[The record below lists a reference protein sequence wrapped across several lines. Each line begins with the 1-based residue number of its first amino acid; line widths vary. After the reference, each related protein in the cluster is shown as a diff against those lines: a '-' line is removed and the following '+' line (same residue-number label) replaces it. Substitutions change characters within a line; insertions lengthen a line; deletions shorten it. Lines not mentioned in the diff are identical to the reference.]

1 MPLPAFAKS
10 LSARLLVLTIVFV
23 MLAEVLIYTPSI
35 ARFRMVWLEEKLAA
49 SHLAAL
55 TTSAAPEGM
64 VTPELERRLLD
75 HVGAFR
81 IYLAMPG
88 EDLYALG
95 SLPPRAVT
103 NIIDMEGSGPL
114 TMIAE
119 AFGTMIDGEA
129 RISRLRGASPRDP
142 DAMVEVIFTE
152 TPLRAAMLDFS
163 VRILAL
169 SIIISLITAGLVFV
183 ALRWLTVLPLQRFTE
198 RLMGFRENPEDAD
211 AIIRPSRRSDEVGAA
226 ERELHEMQV
235 TVRQALKQ
243 KDRLAALG
251 TAVAKINHDLRNI
264 LATASILSE
273 RLSTSGDPKV
283 REISPRLMEAIDR
296 AVDLCSG
303 TLAYTQ
309 EGGQPLHRSRVDLH
323 ALVDAAAEDLAA
335 VINSDGHWD
344 NRVPPGLVIMADPEQ
359 LQRVLVNLGRNA
371 FQAGASTVTI
381 SAEQADSGLA
391 LIVEDDGPG
400 LPPKVQQHLFRP
412 FTTAQKG
419 GTGLGLAIA
428 REIITAHRGDIRLD
442 RTDAQG
448 TVFRIELPT
457 GLAVARK
464 AA

>member
-1 MPLPAFAKS
+1 
-10 LSARLLVLTIVFV
+10 
-23 MLAEVLIYTPSI
+23 
-35 ARFRMVWLEEKLAA
+35 
-49 SHLAAL
+49 
-55 TTSAAPEGM
+55 
-64 VTPELERRLLD
+64 
-75 HVGAFR
+75 
-81 IYLAMPG
+81 
-88 EDLYALG
+88 
-95 SLPPRAVT
+95 
-103 NIIDMEGSGPL
+103 
-114 TMIAE
+114 
-119 AFGTMIDGEA
+119 
-129 RISRLRGASPRDP
+129 
-142 DAMVEVIFTE
+142 
-152 TPLRAAMLDFS
+152 
-163 VRILAL
+163 
-169 SIIISLITAGLVFV
+169 
-183 ALRWLTVLPLQRFTE
+183 
-198 RLMGFRENPEDAD
+198 
-211 AIIRPSRRSDEVGAA
+211 
-226 ERELHEMQV
+226 
-235 TVRQALKQ
+235 
-243 KDRLAALG
+243 
-251 TAVAKINHDLRNI
+251 
-264 LATASILSE
+264 
-273 RLSTSGDPKV
+273 
-283 REISPRLMEAIDR
+283 MEAIDR